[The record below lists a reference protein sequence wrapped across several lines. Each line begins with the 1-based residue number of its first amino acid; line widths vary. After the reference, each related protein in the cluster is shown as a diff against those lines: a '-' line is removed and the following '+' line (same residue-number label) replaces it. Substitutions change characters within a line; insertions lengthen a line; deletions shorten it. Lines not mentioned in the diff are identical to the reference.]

1 MLKKLLLSQYS
12 EQGETLLGNIRIN
25 FQKMGLD
32 VSGLPQKFLED
43 EKPIKLVFIG
53 QYSAGKSSIIK
64 MLTGQNVAIGAK
76 ITTDESSVYT
86 WNGLEV
92 VDTPGIHTGLR
103 EDHDDITYE
112 EISHAALLVFVVTNE
127 GFSADIGAHFQK
139 LAIEQKRADN
149 MVLVVNKMDRSEQGN
164 TLEQQ
169 RIIAED
175 LKKVLGPYNLEDLY
189 ISFLDTN
196 SYFEGLSEDDPELK
210 QAYFDQSGYDAF
222 VNQLNDFVKLHKI
235 MDRLG
240 SPLYKIEGVIK
251 VCMNEQKSID
261 GSLGLDEAEEL
272 LRRKIRAIHDGKLRL
287 ERTSDDIVLKCTQQ
301 ISALGR
307 EMANELTVSSDKET
321 VEGSLSEK
329 QEKVIRIAQQCEKDL
344 CQLLNDAVEQM
355 QDKVE
360 NIMTSQLA
368 VMTKRELEREWK
380 ELGSRNRKQQEGD
393 NSKAVDAM
401 KFVGKRLGEFSTKGG
416 GLSAMDLLNGT
427 KLGEFSGTV
436 THTTIKKIGSV
447 FNIKFQPWQAVKMT
461 QFLARFG
468 AILNIAGAVFVV
480 YDALTKKE
488 KQKEQSKELDK
499 ARTDIQNE
507 FNRIAED
514 IGTHFLSEMGKQIQS
529 TFGEAIKACEIDIA
543 KIKQQRERAEKNC
556 EQLQVLLNETQEL
569 IQEIKDKSAE

>member
-1 MLKKLLLSQYS
+1 VLKKLLLSQYS
-12 EQGETLLGNIRIN
+12 EQGETLLGNIRTD

-64 MLTGQNVAIGAK
+64 MLTGKEVAIGAE
-76 ITTDESSVYT
+76 ITTGESSVYA

-112 EISHAALLVFVVTNE
+112 EISHAALLIFVVTNE

-169 RIIAED
+169 KIIEED
-175 LKKVLGPYNLEDLY
+175 LKKVLEPYNPEDLY

-196 SYFEGLSEDDPELK
+196 SYFESLSETDFELK
-210 QAYFDQSGYDAF
+210 QAYLEQSGYDTF
-222 VNQLNDFVKLHKI
+222 VNNLNDFVKEHNV

-240 SPLYKIEGVIK
+240 SPLYEIEGILEK
-251 VCMNEQKSID
+251 CIEEQHSID
-261 GSLGLDEAEEL
+261 GSLGLDEAEEI
-272 LRRKIRAIHDGKLRL
+272 LRRQIRAIHDGKLRL
-287 ERTSDDIVLKCTQQ
+287 ERTSDDIVLKYTQQ

-307 EMANELTVSSDKET
+307 EMASELTESSGKET
-321 VEGSLSEK
+321 LEGSLSEK
-329 QEKVIRIAQQCEKDL
+329 KEKVTRIAQQCEKEL
-344 CQLLNDAVEQM
+344 YQLLNNAVEQM
-355 QDKVE
+355 LDKVE
-360 NIMTSQLA
+360 DIMTSQLA
-368 VMTKRELEREWK
+368 VMTKRELELEWK
-380 ELGSRNRKQQEGD
+380 ELGSCNRKQQEGD
-393 NSKAVDAM
+393 NSKAIDIM
-401 KFVGKRLGEFSTKGG
+401 KFVGNRLGKFSTKSE
-416 GLSAMDLLNGT
+416 GLSAVELFNGT

-436 THTTIKKIGSV
+436 THTTIKKVGSV

-461 QFLARFG
+461 QILARFG
-468 AILNIAGAVFVV
+468 AALSIVGALLSV
-480 YDALTKKE
+480 YDAFTKKE
-488 KQKEQSKELDK
+488 RQKEQSKKLDK

-514 IGTHFLSEMGKQIQS
+514 IGTHNLSEMGKQIQS